1 MPMNRSIVP
10 PPNMSSTNVP
20 SLNLPNTIKIDAEK
34 TGTFSSRRK
43 QSYREQLWDDSSQIE
58 RLVSK
63 IQKRAGLP
71 VSIKEMRESREI
83 YDNILDESKSDMI
96 SLRQSYERKLPDKAM
111 VKIKLSMKKKKTE
124 ESRNRTF
131 QDSDAVVMVESARD
145 KNTPREISVK
155 KKQTKLVPIFSNRP
169 KDITHLQSEKVKL
182 EMNILAQHGLIKK
195 MAKR

>member
-20 SLNLPNTIKIDAEK
+20 SLNLPNTIKIDAEN

>member
-1 MPMNRSIVP
+1 
-10 PPNMSSTNVP
+10 MSSTNIP
-20 SLNLPNTIKIDAEK
+20 SLNLPNTIKIDAEN

-96 SLRQSYERKLPDKAM
+96 SLR
-111 VKIKLSMKKKKTE
+111 
-124 ESRNRTF
+124 
-131 QDSDAVVMVESARD
+131 
-145 KNTPREISVK
+145 
-155 KKQTKLVPIFSNRP
+155 
-169 KDITHLQSEKVKL
+169 
-182 EMNILAQHGLIKK
+182 
-195 MAKR
+195 